1 MLHAENL
8 TKRYRDGAETRTV
21 LDGVSFKVDP
31 GELVALRGPSG
42 SGKTT
47 LLKLIAGVLEPDEG
61 EIRVSLQREA
71 ARSLAGLGRREGD
84 EYRLRALGFV
94 LQRPRLVAS
103 MSAIQNAG
111 LRLMSCGMARG
122 DAQRAVL
129 PLLARLDLT
138 RDVDT
143 PARKLSD
150 GQRQR
155 VAIAAALSTN
165 PKLLIAD
172 EPTGNLDA
180 ENSVRVLALL
190 SEVCKEQDVAALV
203 ATHDPQV
210 SDVADRTLMLSGGRI
225 AEATGV
231 AGL

>member
-122 DAQRAVL
+122 DAQQAVL

-155 VAIAAALSTN
+155 VAIAAALSTS

-210 SDVADRTLMLSGGRI
+210 SDVADRTLMLRGGRI

>member
-1 MLHAENL
+1 MLQARNL
-8 TKRYRDGAETRTV
+8 TKRYLDGAETRTV
-21 LDGVSFKVDP
+21 LDGVSFSVDG
-31 GELVALRGPSG
+31 GEFVALRGPSG

-61 EIRVSLQREA
+61 EVRVALGQEP
-71 ARSLAGLGRREGD
+71 ARSLTRLGRREGD

-103 MSAIQNAG
+103 MSAIQNAAI
-111 LRLMSCGMARG
+111 RLMSCGMARSE
-122 DAQRAVL
+122 AQRAVL
-129 PLLARLDLT
+129 PLLERLDLG

-143 PARKLSD
+143 SARRLSD

-155 VAIAAALSTN
+155 VAIAAALSTG

-180 ENSVRVLALL
+180 ENSARVLALL
-190 SEVCKEQDVAALV
+190 SEVCSEQNVAALV

-210 SDVADRTLMLSGGRI
+210 SDVADRTLILGGGRI
-225 AEATGV
+225 EEATGV